1 MKTQEVIKYIAEWLK
16 NYSDQS
22 KTEGYVIGVSG
33 GIDSA
38 VTSTLCALTGKKL
51 IVLEMPIYQ
60 AQSQVNRAQEHIA
73 WLKKNFENVS
83 DERIELTS
91 TFDAFMAAMPA
102 HTAGEHLRNLSL
114 ANSRA
119 RLRMTALYYVAG
131 LNRLLVAGTG
141 NKVEDFGVGFYTK
154 YGDGG
159 VDISPIADLYKTDV
173 YALAAEMGIV
183 ESILKAPPT
192 DGLWGD
198 DRTDEEQIGASY
210 PELEW
215 AMEFIRD
222 HENSSG
228 SWSDVSVDDLGVNER
243 QKQVL
248 KIFWRMNRA
257 NQHKMLPIPVCEI
270 PAHLKV

>member
-228 SWSDVSVDDLGVNER
+228 SWSDVSVDDLDVNER

-270 PAHLKV
+270 PAQLKV

>member
-60 AQSQVNRAQEHIA
+60 EQSQVNRAQEHIA

-270 PAHLKV
+270 PAYLKV